1 MSIMSETIDIIMS
14 MLYEKSIR
22 EVSHSKRV
30 SELCVAISTIM
41 DFSKDDINQI
51 RIAGLVHDIGKIG
64 IDERILNKPGKLDDN
79 ELNEIK
85 RHPEIGYRIISMID
99 EFSGIANVVL
109 AHQEKWD
116 GSGYPRNL
124 KGEEISLQARIIAV
138 ADAYDAMT
146 SERAYGKVFSE
157 EEAINEIQRCSGTQF
172 DPDISRIFIEKVLKN
187 LF

>member
-1 MSIMSETIDIIMS
+1 MSETIDIIMS

-85 RHPEIGYRIISMID
+85 RHPEIGYRIINMID

-109 AHQEKWD
+109 EHQEKWD

-146 SERAYGKVFSE
+146 SERTYGKVFSE
-157 EEAINEIQRCSGTQF
+157 EEAINEIHRCSGT
-172 DPDISRIFIEKVLKN
+172 
-187 LF
+187 